1 MLKAGVLGAGKLQG
15 LVFLTI
21 LMTVGIQGLTAQPL
35 AKMLGL
41 LDEDGDLDE
50 TANSGSVF
58 TDS

>member
-1 MLKAGVLGAGKLQG
+1 MEQAGVLGAGKLQG

-41 LDEDGDLDE
+41 LDEDKDLNE
-50 TANSGSVF
+50 ATNSGSIF
-58 TDS
+58 TES